1 MVYPTNPAPGDDDTE
16 RSSIVRQIQVAVSV
30 GSTRAS
36 VSGRLTMDEK
46 HTLAAQG
53 YRVTTQLIRMPPTA
67 AVDGSRD
74 PPRYEL
80 YTVAEW

>member
-1 MVYPTNPAPGDDDTE
+1 MVDPTDAAPDDHETE
-16 RSSIVRQIQVAVSV
+16 GSSIVRQIQIAVSV
-30 GSTRAS
+30 GSNRAS
-36 VSGRLTMDEK
+36 VAGRLTRDEK
-46 HTLAAQG
+46 DALAAQG